1 MPPDGFPRCASSAL
15 WMLIINIITIVI
27 VTTIIII
34 ITIITVI
41 VNITIII
48 TITCDAPEQLPA
60 DFALV
65 AQLLIEQVGP
75 LVAE

>member
-1 MPPDGFPRCASSAL
+1 
-15 WMLIINIITIVI
+15 MLIINIITIVI

-34 ITIITVI
+34 TTIITVI
-41 VNITIII
+41 VITDPNITII
-48 TITCDAPEQLPA
+48 ITCDAPEQLPT

-75 LVAE
+75 LVAVR